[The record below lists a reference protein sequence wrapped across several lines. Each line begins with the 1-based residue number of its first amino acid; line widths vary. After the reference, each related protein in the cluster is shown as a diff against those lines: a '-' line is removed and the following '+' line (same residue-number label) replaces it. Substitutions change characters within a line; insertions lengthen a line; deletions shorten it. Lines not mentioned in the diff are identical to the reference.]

1 MKKYFTLLIGLFIW
15 TLASA
20 TTLPVSAAHEFHISK
35 CQIEYSVETEALQI
49 TLHLYLDDLEEAL
62 RQQGADKMFL
72 CTDNEHEKAEKYLF
86 QYLQQQF
93 KLIVN
98 EAGEEAEFEFIGKE
112 QSEDLQ
118 AVWCYLEVT
127 NVSSFSSLEV
137 TNSLLMEIFDDQKNI
152 VQIMAPGKKQ
162 GYFLFHK
169 GQENDKVTF

>member
-1 MKKYFTLLIGLFIW
+1 MKKNLTLLIGIFAW
-15 TLASA
+15 TLTHA
-20 TTLPVSAAHEFHISK
+20 TLLPLPSNHEFHVSK

-62 RQQGADKMFL
+62 RKQGADKMFL
-72 CTDNEHEKAEKYLF
+72 CTDKEHDKAEKYLF
-86 QYLQQQF
+86 RYLKQQF

-98 EAGEEAEFEFIGKE
+98 ETGEVAEFDFIGKE

-127 NVSSFSSLEV
+127 NVSAFKSLEV
-137 TNSLLMEIFDDQKNI
+137 TNSLLMEVFDDQKNI

-169 GQENDKVTF
+169 GQANDKVTF